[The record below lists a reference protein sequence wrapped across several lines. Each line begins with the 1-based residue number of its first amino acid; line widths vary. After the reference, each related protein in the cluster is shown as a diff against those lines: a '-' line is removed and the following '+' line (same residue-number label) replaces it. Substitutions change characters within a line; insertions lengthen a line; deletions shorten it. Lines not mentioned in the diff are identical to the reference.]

1 MPVPYEKIPYNQL
14 LCNQRAY
21 DIIDKSGRTHFPNW
35 DMQEFEK
42 AIIGMGSTGFIC
54 NEKDHKAVMGAL
66 AELDRTMPFLKFGE
80 DGQHYAYELF
90 LSPPQSWA
98 SRGAPF
104 FWTYTARRFTDDK
117 LPMSKEV
124 FAEKYKTIVEGLH
137 IPFGKDEYVY
147 IEKFA
152 AGGMSS
158 GMVGGI
164 FVEQALQ
171 TLCYRLEKYK

>member
-1 MPVPYEKIPYNQL
+1 MPTPYKKIPYNQL

-21 DIIDKSGRTHFPNW
+21 DIIDKAGKAYFPNW
-35 DMQEFEK
+35 DVNEFEK
-42 AIIGMGSTGFIC
+42 DIIAMEGMGFIR
-54 NEKDHKAVMGAL
+54 NEQDHNAVMGAL
-66 AELDRTMPFLKFGE
+66 NELDRSMPFLKFGE

-90 LSPPQSWA
+90 LSPPDSWG

-104 FWTYTARRFTDDK
+104 FWVYAARQFTEDK
-117 LPMSKEV
+117 LPMNEAD
-124 FAEKYKTIVEGLH
+124 FTEKYKRIVEQFG

-147 IEKFA
+147 IEQFA

-158 GMVGGI
+158 GVVGGL

-171 TLCYRLEKYK
+171 TLCYRLRKYK